1 MRGGA
6 SLRSALGQVLARF
19 IGSAVAVAFHLLLHQ
34 VLLAVRT
41 ASSLTATRSTRL
53 YADLRPAADRMRSAS
68 SGADGR
74 ASPAGHGRAADP
86 ERTELTKVHAQRRL
100 FWVTGCGLRAACF
113 ALHRTAYAALCM
125 RTL

>member
-1 MRGGA
+1 MRGVA
-6 SLRSALGQVLARF
+6 SLRSALGQVFARF
-19 IGSAVAVAFHLLLHQ
+19 IGSAVAVAFHLLLRQ

-74 ASPAGHGRAADP
+74 ASAAGHGRAAPP
-86 ERTELTKVHAQRRL
+86 ERTEVTKSTHSAVVLGH
-100 FWVTGCGLRAACF
+100 GLRAACF
-113 ALHRTAYAALCM
+113 ALHRIIYAALCM
-125 RTL
+125 RTV